1 MNFSLFMRN
10 FSTIARFLTMRYN
23 IVMAEQYFTEEQL
36 KTLPSDILISMILTL
51 QNNQIEMKR
60 SIDQLTE
67 QIRLMNQR
75 QYGRKTE
82 KKSELYEQLQLDLVF
97 NEAEGTVDEGTE
109 PEPEIEK
116 VVVRKRPKGKK
127 EDSLK
132 KITNHRD
139 EYIELPDEEL
149 KEKYGENGWKRLP
162 DQIIT
167 KLEHIPAS
175 FEVVTYHIAVYAPK
189 KDDSDQTIIRAPKP
203 AELWENSIATPTLVA
218 SIITAKYRN
227 AMPLYRQEQAYKA
240 NDVDISR
247 RTMASWIIRSYDR
260 YLKYVWDAMKTQLL
274 KQTILHADET
284 PFEVNK
290 DGRSAG
296 SKSYMWV
303 YCGGVEENTPPI
315 VLYDYCH
322 TRGTDNARKFLEGYS
337 GTLITDGYQVYH
349 KLANDEPD
357 RFTVA
362 GCWEHAKRKFTEILK
377 SNGKDKGTYSYTIAS
392 RAEKKIQ
399 RIYHEDNKLKDLSA
413 EERTQARQKKIQP
426 LVDEF
431 FDFIKKTEST
441 GKLAS
446 ESATGK
452 AIRYA
457 LNQEEFLRVFL
468 KDGRLP
474 LDNNEAERKIRGFT
488 IGRKNWVMIDTKS
501 GAEASA
507 GIYSIVETA
516 KMNNLKIYDYLAYL
530 LTELSKTMQDLNT
543 EIPERLLPWSEELP
557 DHVRKPNNT
566 L

>member
-1 MNFSLFMRN
+1 MM
-10 FSTIARFLTMRYN
+10 YN
-23 IVMAEQYFTEEQL
+23 NVMADIYFTEEQL
-36 KTLPSDILISMILTL
+36 KSLTMDSLVSMVMIL
-51 QNNQIEMKR
+51 QNNQIEQKHA
-60 SIDQLTE
+60 IDQLTE

-82 KKSELYEQLQLDLVF
+82 QKSSLYEQLQLDIAF
-97 NEAEGTVDEGTE
+97 NETEVTADEETE
-109 PEPEIEK
+109 SEPKIEK

-132 KITNHRD
+132 KIINRRE
-139 EYIELPDEEL
+139 EYITISETEL

-162 DQIIT
+162 DQIVT
-167 KLEHIPAS
+167 KLEHIPAC

-189 KDDSDQTIIRAPKP
+189 RDDSEQSIIRAPKP
-203 AELWENSIATPTLVA
+203 AELWEGSIVTPTLLS
-218 SIITAKYRN
+218 SIMTAKYLN
-227 AMPLYRQEQAYKA
+227 AMPLYRQEQMYKA
-240 NDVDISR
+240 NDVNISR
-247 RTMASWIIRSYDR
+247 RTMASWIIRSYER
-260 YLKYVWDAMKTQLL
+260 YLKYFYQAMKEQMM

-284 PFEVNK
+284 PFEVSK

-303 YCGGVEENTPPI
+303 YCSGEEEGLAKI

-322 TRGTDNARKFLEGYS
+322 TRGAENAQRFLKDYS

-357 RFTVA
+357 RFVVA
-362 GCWEHAKRKFTEILK
+362 GCWAHTKRKFTEILK
-377 SNGKDKGTYSYTIAS
+377 SAGKSKSSCYTIAS
-392 RAEKKIQ
+392 KAEKRIQ
-399 RIYHEDNKLKDLSA
+399 KIYHEDNKLKELNP
-413 EERTQARQKKIQP
+413 EERAKARQEKIKP

-431 FDFIKKTEST
+431 FTYIKTIDNTNILTK
-441 GKLAS
+441 

-452 AIRYA
+452 AITYA

-474 LDNNEAERKIRGFT
+474 MDNNEAERKIRGFT

-507 GIYSIVETA
+507 AIYSIVETA
-516 KMNNLKIYDYLAYL
+516 KANNLKIYDYLTYL
-530 LTELSKTMQDLNT
+530 LTELSKNLQDLNT
-543 EIPERLLPWSEELP
+543 EVPERLLPWSSELP
-557 DHVRKPNNT
+557 SNVRK
-566 L
+566 